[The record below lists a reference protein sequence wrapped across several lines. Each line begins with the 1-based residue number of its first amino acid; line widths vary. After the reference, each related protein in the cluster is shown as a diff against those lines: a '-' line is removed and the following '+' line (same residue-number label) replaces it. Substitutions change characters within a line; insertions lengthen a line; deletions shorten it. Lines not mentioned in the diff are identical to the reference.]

1 MNFSVCICVYN
12 MDNASYFEEALK
24 SIINQS
30 LAPTQIVLVVDG
42 LINDDLQNII
52 NNFMRDCLSLTIS
65 LDVTY
70 LERNKGHGEARR
82 VSIENARYDLIAL
95 MDADD
100 ISRYERFE
108 KQVSV
113 FNNNNNFSIVG
124 GQIMEI
130 SHDSKK
136 EISMRNVPSTDKNIK
151 EYLKTR
157 CPFNQMSVM
166 FKKNDVL
173 KAGNYIDFY
182 HNEDYYLWVRM
193 YLEGFEFYN
202 IPEVLVDV
210 RINKDFYN
218 RRGGWKYFLSE
229 FKLQRIMHKYNIIS
243 LLRLI
248 FNSSARFVIQVL
260 VPLKLRWVLFKLFFR
275 NKL

>member
-1 MNFSVCICVYN
+1 MNFSVCICVYVK
-12 MDNASYFEEALK
+12 DNASYFKEALK

-30 LAPTQIVLVVDG
+30 LTPAQIVLVVDG
-42 LINDDLQNII
+42 LINDILQNII
-52 NNFMRDCLSLTIS
+52 NNFMQDCLSLSIR
-65 LDVTY
+65 LDVIY
-70 LERNKGHGEARR
+70 LEKNKGHGEARR
-82 VSIENARYDLIAL
+82 VGIENARHDLIAL

-108 KQVSV
+108 RQISV
-113 FNNNNNFSIVG
+113 FNNNNFSIVG

-130 SHDSKK
+130 FHDTKK
-136 EISMRNVPSTDKNIK
+136 EISVRNVPSADKDIK
-151 EYLKTR
+151 KYLKTR

-166 FKKNDVL
+166 FRKNDVL

-182 HNEDYYLWVRM
+182 HNEDYYLWIRM
-193 YLEGFEFYN
+193 YLKGFEFYN

-210 RINKDFYN
+210 RVDKDFYN

-229 FKLQRIMHKYNIIS
+229 FRLQKIMYKHNIIS

-248 FNSSARFVIQVL
+248 FNSSARFAIQIL
-260 VPLKLRWVLFKLFFR
+260 VPLKLRGVLFKLFFR
-275 NKL
+275 SKL